1 MQEWRFLSPGGKKQ
15 MKFFTMFAVAALT
28 ATTSSA
34 ASDRPPAPS
43 RLLTPI
49 AAEQKVLNVFGQR
62 IAYYEGGRGPTL
74 ILIPHLGWDSHMWG
88 QNFERLAAHAHV
100 IAWDPLGHGSSD
112 KPMIDYQ
119 MNTWT
124 DFLAEFMRLKNI
136 ERAFIGGTG
145 MGGAL
150 AIQMALDHP
159 ERVSG
164 VIVGASNSG
173 PGPHLGGSRRD
184 APLSSLAGSRE
195 LLSANFFDQG
205 LITETLVRARLEYR
219 MRTNDGHVIT
229 SHMADHRPPYSVEEL
244 SRINVPAQFIW
255 CREDELTPLSWG
267 EDFARALPRG
277 RLAVLERCG
286 HFPNMEQPAQ
296 FDRAVIAF
304 LRSADPG

>member
-1 MQEWRFLSPGGKKQ
+1 
-15 MKFFTMFAVAALT
+15 MKALRLFALAALV
-28 ATTSSA
+28 AKSSHA
-34 ASDRPPAPS
+34 AGDQPARQS

-49 AAEQKVLNVFGQR
+49 AAEQKVVNVFGQR

-88 QNFERLAAHAHV
+88 QNFERLAGQAHV

-112 KPMIDYQ
+112 KPTIDYR

-124 DFLAEFMRLKNI
+124 DFLAEFMRIRNI

-150 AIQMALDHP
+150 AVQMALDHP
-159 ERVSG
+159 SLVTG
-164 VIVGASNSG
+164 IIVGASNSG
-173 PGPHLGGSRRD
+173 PGQHLGGSGRD

-195 LLSANFFDQG
+195 LLSANFFDQN
-205 LITETLVRARLEYR
+205 LITEDVVRARFEYR
-219 MRTNDGHVIT
+219 MHTNDGDVIAR
-229 SHMADHRPPYSVEEL
+229 HMADHRPPYSVEEL
-244 SRINVPAQFIW
+244 SRINVPALFIW

-267 EDFARALPRG
+267 EEFARALPRG

-286 HFPNMEQPAQ
+286 HFPNMEQPVQ
-296 FDRAVIAF
+296 FDTAVIAF
-304 LRSADPG
+304 LRSAELGE